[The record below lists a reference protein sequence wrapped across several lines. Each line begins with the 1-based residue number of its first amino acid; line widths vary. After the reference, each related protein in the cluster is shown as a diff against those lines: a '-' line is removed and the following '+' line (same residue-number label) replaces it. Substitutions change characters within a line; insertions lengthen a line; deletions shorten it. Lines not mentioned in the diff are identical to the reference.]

1 MTWEE
6 LKEEAKK
13 MGAEIVISIFAD
25 EIIEKII
32 FNNVAFYSDGGV
44 CGIYEREDGST
55 YCGSAFTQDRTPD
68 QMFAIMKA
76 LTRKDVKIELE
87 KKVEHLQEQLTEAN
101 EIIKGF
107 SKLYEVYPSGNGI
120 IIFNV
125 VKPPSLEN
133 YLKKWSVK

>member
-1 MTWEE
+1 MNWEE
-6 LKEEAKK
+6 LKVEAKK
-13 MGAEIVISIFAD
+13 MGAEIVIRIIAD

-32 FNNVAFYSDGGV
+32 FNNVAFYSDGCV

-76 LTRKDVKIELE
+76 LTTKEIELE

-101 EIIKGF
+101 KLIKDFHGMH
-107 SKLYEVYPSGNGI
+107 E
-120 IIFNV
+120 FNKSAIEYLEKWG
-125 VKPPSLEN
+125 VK
-133 YLKKWSVK
+133 